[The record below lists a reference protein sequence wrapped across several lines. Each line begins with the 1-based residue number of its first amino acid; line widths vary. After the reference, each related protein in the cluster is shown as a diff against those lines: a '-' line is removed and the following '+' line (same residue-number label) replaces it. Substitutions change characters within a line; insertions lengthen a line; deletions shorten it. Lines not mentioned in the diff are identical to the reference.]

1 MSEVA
6 WGTVADWVGAV
17 GTSGALF
24 VAAAVLAIDLHRSR
38 RSQAVSVVTWS
49 LPWGAE
55 KKANVKIHNLS
66 DKPIFG
72 LALLV
77 LSRPPKELRDLVYV
91 RAAMTNGIDGEFPAM
106 DLPHAP
112 DEYACTR
119 WVEYTRPAN
128 NFRVDL
134 QPGSI
139 ETFEQQLEYSLD
151 CYEFYVGFE
160 DAHGAPWLK
169 SVDTQHLLNRW
180 QKWNVRKRF
189 DRLTTQELLN
199 SRRRTQGT

>member
-1 MSEVA
+1 MALMRRDRRQAASYSHFPGPMSISA
-6 WGTVADWVGAV
+6 RGWG
-17 GTSGALF
+17 SSALF

-38 RSQAVSVVTWS
+38 RSQAVSVVIWS

-72 LALLV
+72 LALLI
-77 LSRPPKELRDLVYV
+77 LSHPPKELRDLVYV

-119 WVEYTRPAN
+119 WVEYTRPAKQ
-128 NFRVDL
+128 FPGRSSARQYRDLSAATRVL
-134 QPGSI
+134 P
-139 ETFEQQLEYSLD
+139 
-151 CYEFYVGFE
+151 
-160 DAHGAPWLK
+160 
-169 SVDTQHLLNRW
+169 
-180 QKWNVRKRF
+180 
-189 DRLTTQELLN
+189 
-199 SRRRTQGT
+199 